1 MMGFFSVEF
10 WQSFISNTLATFIGA
25 GLGIL
30 GALWLNRH
38 QERSSEKERKKKIL
52 RLIHNELLGNMV
64 QLSGFQ
70 KSQVKYK
77 EALTLSA
84 LLRNESW
91 KAFSDGGELEWIKDP
106 KLLDDLSEAYFSI
119 ISVMSLSDKYCQVS
133 MHETNPMSFWTGS
146 NLASTIEQ
154 GVQYALE
161 TIESV
166 FEAINK
172 HLGS

>member
-1 MMGFFSVEF
+1 MEFFSVEF
-10 WQSFISNTLATFIGA
+10 WQSFVSNTLATFIGA
-25 GLGIL
+25 GLGVL
-30 GALWLNRH
+30 GALWLSRY

-52 RLIHNELLGNMV
+52 RLIQNELLGNVV

-70 KSQVKYK
+70 KSEVKHR

-106 KLLDDLSEAYFSI
+106 NLLDDLSEAYFAI
-119 ISVMSLSDKYCQVS
+119 RSVMNLSDKYCQVS

-146 NLASTIEQ
+146 NLASTIEY

-161 TIESV
+161 ALDLA
-166 FEAINK
+166 FKQINK
-172 HLGS
+172 NLEN

>member
-1 MMGFFSVEF
+1 MEFFSVEF
-10 WQSFISNTLATFIGA
+10 WQSFVSNTLATFIGA
-25 GLGIL
+25 GSGVL
-30 GALWLNRH
+30 GALWLSRY

-52 RLIHNELLGNMV
+52 RLIQNELLGNVV

-70 KSQVKYK
+70 KSEVKHR

-106 KLLDDLSEAYFSI
+106 NLLDDLSEAYFAI
-119 ISVMSLSDKYCQVS
+119 RSVMNLSDKYCQVS

-146 NLASTIEQ
+146 NLAATIEY

-161 TIESV
+161 ALDLA
-166 FEAINK
+166 FKQINK
-172 HLGS
+172 NLES